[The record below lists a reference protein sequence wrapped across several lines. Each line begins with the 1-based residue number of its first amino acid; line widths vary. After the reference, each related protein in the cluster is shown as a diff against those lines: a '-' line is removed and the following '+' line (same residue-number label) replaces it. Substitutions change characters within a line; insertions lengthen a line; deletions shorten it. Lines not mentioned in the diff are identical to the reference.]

1 MSVNLP
7 ELQHAILS
15 SGLVNW
21 LRAPDKYKAI
31 NLRLEHLNKSCKI
44 KIKYYK
50 NSTYNTNIIFNQVCL
65 LNMTVKMLYSKIE
78 YIFSEEMLGAYM
90 WAEADFDMFILAWN
104 LYSSNLAIL

>member
-1 MSVNLP
+1 MLFYWWNLMSVNLP

-44 KIKYYK
+44 KMKCYK
-50 NSTYNTNIIFNQVCL
+50 NSTYDTDIIFNRVCL
-65 LNMTVKMLYSKIE
+65 SNTIVRILCSKME

-90 WAEADFDMFILAWN
+90 WAEADF
-104 LYSSNLAIL
+104 